1 MKCSFSSLSMMTGN
15 KTGREQGE
23 AEGRARRL
31 PKMPFCSQRGFG
43 SFGKYLTLGRR
54 TETV

>member
-1 MKCSFSSLSMMTGN
+1 MMTGN